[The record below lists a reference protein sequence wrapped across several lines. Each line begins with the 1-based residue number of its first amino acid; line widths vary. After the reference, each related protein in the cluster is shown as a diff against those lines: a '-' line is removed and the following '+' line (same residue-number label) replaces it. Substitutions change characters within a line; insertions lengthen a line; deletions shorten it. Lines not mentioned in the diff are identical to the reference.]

1 MFQAPKLTNAGKAL
15 YYDNMAGTQLKFT
28 TIKLG
33 SGTLSGSIANLTNLV
48 NTVVTIDATATKY
61 EDYATV
67 AGSFSN
73 AQLAEGFYWR
83 EIGVFAANPSDPDNR
98 AADILYCYQN
108 AYDTADFIPVAS
120 VETVEKNITV
130 PVIVGDATAVSCTL
144 SKSLVFVTQQELE
157 DQKGGA
163 NGLASLDANGKIT
176 PTQVDYLLKTI
187 VAAADYDPTA
197 TYAAG
202 AYCIKAGTLYKCTTP
217 ITVAEAWNA
226 AHWAAT
232 SMGAEIAALYTAL
245 AGKAAA
251 NHTHTAE
258 DVGADPSGAAAAVQT
273 NLTAHVVRT
282 DNPHG
287 VTRGQIGAAAVDHTH
302 TAAQV
307 GADPTGS
314 AAGVYNA
321 LSPTLRLNAG
331 LGNEYLWR
339 RYLTGYAP
347 VLAAT
352 SNVTI
357 LMRGDWYTYRIK
369 YSATLDPTTG
379 NMVNPAMVEFSNTSN
394 DITRI
399 SVVKGMYWCW
409 AANNGIPP
417 DLPTYF
423 TDASANITVAWV
435 DNYGNN
441 YTIPSHQLTFVNQ
454 DYNVSYVNSNSP
466 TAYPI
471 SDGYAY
477 DGPISLGAKAD
488 IFFTQYGGSGTYGS
502 SAPNTLVFP
511 FKPKFVIICLVADTY
526 NSSRGPFWGDRNSG
540 TTYGFSWCVGQ
551 TVGFIDGSNITFT
564 QTGKTLSW
572 YSQNYSAQLNQ
583 AGRVYNVIAF

>member
-1 MFQAPKLTNAGKAL
+1 MSFQGPIYTDAGKAL
-15 YYDNMAGTQLKFT
+15 HNRLIGTGTLKFT
-28 TIKLG
+28 KMQMGDGSLGGTTI
-33 SGTLSGSIANLTNLV
+33 AALTALINPLV
-48 NTVVTIDATATKY
+48 TMEVQQVKQYSDYVVVTAPFTNATITA
-61 EDYATV
+61 A
-67 AGSFSN
+67 FN
-73 AQLAEGFYWR
+73 WR
-83 EIGVFAANPSDPDNR
+83 EIGLFVADPDYPDDR
-98 AADILYCYQN
+98 TKDILFCYQN
-108 AYDTADFIPVAS
+108 AYSSAAPIPPGSQEFIERLVNIPIKLSDVSDVTITISAS
-120 VETVEKNITV
+120 LIYALIDPLTGKIYPDDIPMDSITSTQAAAYSNTRSYA
-130 PVIVGDATAVSCTL
+130 VGDYCT
-144 SKSLVFVTQQELE
+144 KDGQM
-157 DQKGGA
+157 
-163 NGLASLDANGKIT
+163 
-176 PTQVDYLLKTI
+176 
-187 VAAADYDPTA
+187 
-197 TYAAG
+197 
-202 AYCIKAGTLYKCTTP
+202 YKCNTP
-217 ITVAEAWNA
+217 ITAGEEWTAD
-226 AHWAAT
+226 HWTAT
-232 SMGAEIAALYTAL
+232 SMGAEFKAVNTAL

-251 NHTHTAE
+251 NHTHTAAQ
-258 DVGADPSGAAAAVQT
+258 VGADAAGSAAAVQA
-273 NLTAHVVRT
+273 NLTTHTGRT

-287 VTRGQIGAAAVDHTH
+287 VTPAQIGA
-302 TAAQV
+302 
-307 GADPTGS
+307 DPAGS
-314 AAGVYNA
+314 AAAVQQA
-321 LSPTLRLNAG
+321 VSPLLRLQTG

-399 SVVKGMYWCW
+399 SVVKGMYWSW
-409 AANNGIPP
+409 VAYNGIPS

-454 DYNVSYVNSNSP
+454 DYNVSYVNSSSP
-466 TAYPI
+466 TAYPV
-471 SDGYAY
+471 SDGYTY

-526 NSSRGPFWGDRNSG
+526 NATKGPFWGDKSSG

-551 TVGFIDGSNITFT
+551 TVGSIDGSNITFT